1 MSHFEAAAPH
11 HAAPGLKEYLQVLRV
26 RKGTVLGVL
35 ALVVGSALA
44 YSLTRT
50 PIYEAE
56 ARVQAPPTVLTTT
69 DPAGTELNMETE
81 VQIATSNNV
90 ATIAAEELGADQTD
104 IELLKDLEVAVEG
117 TTEILI
123 FTYSDPNPRFAQR
136 AAQAF
141 AEAYLENRAETAN
154 QDLETLSQPLE
165 QEIEAIEKEIE
176 DVERRLAQATDDAER
191 AALETEQ
198 TGLVADRAVITD
210 NLEELTAP
218 GSLSVGD
225 VIRDAERPQEPAS
238 PDHTLNFA
246 MALLVGMGLGVGAA
260 FVQERLD
267 DRLRGRADLESHAG
281 VPVLAVVGSVRSW
294 RRRDEIKLVTLTET
308 ESSVAEAY
316 RTLRTGV
323 LFDAASNTTKTILVT
338 SAEAG
343 EGKTTTTAN
352 LGVSLAQAGK
362 KVALVSADLRRPRLQ
377 DFFGKDQGPGL
388 TNVLAGELTLS
399 EALSRLPQIQ
409 NVTLLPSGPVPGN
422 PAELLSSQSM
432 RSLMLELRSE
442 ADFILIDAPPLLA
455 VADSLMLAQLVDG
468 VILVADAERTHRSA
482 VQQTRQLLT
491 RVDARVIGA
500 VLNNFEVSRTRA
512 YQPYGGYDA
521 FSGNGARVEPAA
533 RTGWRRVN
541 R

>member
-1 MSHFEAAAPH
+1 MSHFEPAAPH

-26 RKGTVLGVL
+26 RKWTVLGVL
-35 ALVVGSALA
+35 ALVVVSALA

-56 ARVQAPPTVLTTT
+56 ALVQARPTVLTTT

-90 ATIAAEELGADQTD
+90 AAIAAGKLGVDQSD
-104 IELLKDLEVAVEG
+104 PELLENLEVAVEG

-123 FTYSDPNPRFAQR
+123 LTYSDPNPRFAQR

-141 AEAYLENRAETAN
+141 AEAYLENRTETAN
-154 QDLETLSQPLE
+154 QDLATLAAPLE
-165 QEIEAIEKEIE
+165 QEIEAINRE
-176 DVERRLAQATDDAER
+176 LAEVQAELDENPDDSVLAGR
-191 AALETEQ
+191 VTE
-198 TGLVADRAVITD
+198 LVSDRAIARD
-210 NLEELTAP
+210 ELNDLAAP
-218 GSLSVGD
+218 ASLSVGT
-225 VIRDAERPQEPAS
+225 VIRRAERPAAPAS
-238 PDHTLNFA
+238 PDHALNFA
-246 MALLVGMGLGVGAA
+246 MALLVGSGLGVGAA

-281 VPVLAVVGSVRSW
+281 VPVLAVVGTVRSW
-294 RRRDEIKLVTLTET
+294 RRRDQIKLVTLTET

-323 LFDAASNTTKTILVT
+323 LFDAASNNTKMILVT

-377 DFFGKDQGPGL
+377 DFFGKDPGPGL

-399 EALSRLPQIQ
+399 EALSRVAQIQ

-468 VILVADAERTHRSA
+468 VILLADADRTHRSA
-482 VQQTRQLLT
+482 VHQTRQLLT
-491 RVDARVIGA
+491 RVNARVIGA

-512 YQPYGGYDA
+512 YQPYGSYDG
-521 FSGNGARVEPAA
+521 FSGNGARVEPES

>member
-1 MSHFEAAAPH
+1 MSHVDAAPY
-11 HAAPGLKEYLQVLRV
+11 HATPGLKEYLQVLRV
-26 RKGTVLGVL
+26 RKWTVFAVLGI
-35 ALVVGSALA
+35 VVGSALA

-56 ARVQAPPTVLTTT
+56 ARVQARPTVLTTT
-69 DPAGTELNMETE
+69 DPAGAELNMETE

-90 ATIAAEELGADQTD
+90 ARIATESLGVQESDT
-104 IELLKDLEVAVEG
+104 ELLEALTVSVEG

-123 FTYSDPNPRFAQR
+123 FVYSDPNPRFAQR

-141 AEAYLENRAETAN
+141 AEAYLEDRTTTATRDLDSLTGPIQEQLDAVSSELAEVNAELT
-154 QDLETLSQPLE
+154 QT
-165 QEIEAIEKEIE
+165 
-176 DVERRLAQATDDAER
+176 TDDAET
-191 AALETEQ
+191 AALEGRITE
-198 TGLVADRAVITD
+198 LVSERAILRGE
-210 NLEELTAP
+210 LEELTTPA
-218 GSLSVGD
+218 SLSVGT
-225 VIRDAERPQEPAS
+225 VIREAERPGEPAS
-238 PDHTLNFA
+238 PDHILNFA
-246 MALLVGMGLGVGAA
+246 MALLVGLGLGVGAA

-281 VPVLAVVGSVRSW
+281 VPVLAVVGNVRSW
-294 RRRDEIKLVTLTET
+294 RRRDQVKVVTLTEP

-323 LFDAASNTTKTILVT
+323 LFDAASNTTKMILLT

-362 KVALVSADLRRPRLQ
+362 RVVLVSADLRRPRLQ

-399 EALSRLPQIQ
+399 EALSRVPQMQ
-409 NVTLLPSGPVPGN
+409 NVSMLPSGPVPGN

-432 RSLMLELRSE
+432 RSLLLELRSE
-442 ADFILIDAPPLLA
+442 GDFILIDAPPLLA

-468 VILVADAERTHRSA
+468 VILVADSERTHRSA
-482 VQQTRQLLT
+482 VLQTRQLL
-491 RVDARVIGA
+491 ARVNARMIGA
-500 VLNNFEVSRTRA
+500 VLNNFDVSRTRG
-512 YQPYGGYDA
+512 YQSYGTYDQ
-521 FSGNGARVEPAA
+521 FSGNGAAA
-533 RTGWRRVN
+533 PQPQSALRR
-541 R
+541 RISR

>member
-1 MSHFEAAAPH
+1 MSHLEAAASH
-11 HAAPGLKEYLQVLRV
+11 HAAPGLREYLQVLRV
-26 RKGTVLGVL
+26 RKWTVLGVL

-56 ARVQAPPTVLTTT
+56 ARVQARPTVLTTT

-90 ATIAAEELGADQTD
+90 AAIATDKLGVDQSD
-104 IELLKDLEVAVEG
+104 PELLNNLEVAVEG

-123 FTYSDPNPRFAQR
+123 LTYSDPNPRFAQR

-141 AEAYLENRAETAN
+141 AEAYLENRTETAN
-154 QDLETLSQPLE
+154 QDLATLAAPIE
-165 QEIEAIEKEIE
+165 QEIEDINRE
-176 DVERRLAQATDDAER
+176 LAEVQAELDENPDDS
-191 AALETEQ
+191 ALAGRVTE
-198 TGLVADRAVITD
+198 LVSDRAIARD
-210 NLEELTAP
+210 ELNDLAAP
-218 GSLSVGD
+218 ASLSVGT
-225 VIRDAERPQEPAS
+225 VIREAERPAAPAS
-238 PDHTLNFA
+238 PDHALNFA
-246 MALLVGMGLGVGAA
+246 MALLVGSGLGVGAA

-294 RRRDEIKLVTLTET
+294 RRRDQIKLVTLSET

-323 LFDAASNTTKTILVT
+323 LFDAASNNTKMILVT

-343 EGKTTTTAN
+343 DGKTTTTAN

-399 EALSRLPQIQ
+399 EALSRLTQMQ

-468 VILVADAERTHRSA
+468 VILLADAGRTHRSA
-482 VQQTRQLLT
+482 VHQTRQLLT
-491 RVDARVIGA
+491 RVNARVIGA

-512 YQPYGGYDA
+512 YQPYGNYDG
-521 FSGNGARVEPAA
+521 FSGNGARVESAS
-533 RTGWRRVN
+533 RTGWRRTN